1 MQAYVAIEANSEF
14 KLSEAVLIYRAGG
27 EGAFASLHRIKQ
39 ADDGVPYLAPGEPL
53 TTAFVRTLAQGLGA
67 QVKPEMFSENILA
80 RTPDLLVWW
89 SRPQRRVMFFGG
101 TDEEARKISGLVFP
115 HPALVFKVLGKDLF
129 VRAIAT
135 ISRPSPETVPEGS
148 SLLEHGCSGPGLCR
162 QHARTRIFRHRLD
175 TWLGRLIFSIRIH
188 ACSRSSAAHQPP
200 RRFHRAVEKSCWQEE
215 VPSSVPDRC
224 RRDAARVRRAR
235 KRALRSWSWKLTT
248 STPNYSNGKCGC
260 WW

>member
-1 MQAYVAIEANSEF
+1 MQAYVAIGANSEF

-27 EGAFASLHRIKQ
+27 GGAFASLHRIKQ

-115 HPALVFKVLGKDLF
+115 HPALIFKLLGKDLF

-135 ISRPSPETVPEGS
+135 SSRPGPGTPLKTAPYWNTDARGLVCAGSMRVPES
-148 SLLEHGCSGPGLCR
+148 SDIVSIPGWEGAYF
-162 QHARTRIFRHRLD
+162 QSEFTHAAGAVRL
-175 TWLGRLIFSIRIH
+175 TSHPEGFIGLWRRL
-188 ACSRSSAAHQPP
+188 
-200 RRFHRAVEKSCWQEE
+200 VG
-215 VPSSVPDRC
+215 
-224 RRDAARVRRAR
+224 R
-235 KRALRSWSWKLTT
+235 KRFPVQYLPDAGETLQEFIALGSAR
-248 STPNYSNGKCGC
+248 
-260 WW
+260 